1 MTQQKAAFEVD
12 LDRDV
17 HVIELMAANLTPYIY
32 ESELYGVMPGDY
44 PRLTVGGLLMRLH
57 RLSALNKQLSLKQQI
72 TMNEAQHLLEEVRR
86 KWAVA
91 YEGKIQQ
98 EIKARMINLAQCLTE
113 CEENPAS
120 CVENFPSAIEKRV
133 MVEVLKDEAET
144 RSVWTDELKG
154 LLTSIDKRIHRCAV
168 KDEFCWD
175 PRVQPAYPPEKFWF
189 LYVHPKK

>member
-1 MTQQKAAFEVD
+1 MTQSKAAFEVD

-17 HVIELMAANLTPYIY
+17 RVVELMAANLTPYIY

-57 RLSALNKQLSLKQQI
+57 RLSVLNKQLTLKQQI
-72 TMNEAQHLLEEVRR
+72 TINEAQQQLAEVRR

-98 EIKARMINLAQCLTE
+98 EIRARMITLAQCLTE
-113 CEENPAS
+113 CEESPAL
-120 CVENFPSAIEKRV
+120 CVDNFPSSLEKRV
-133 MVEVLKDEAET
+133 MVEVLKDEAQV
-144 RSVWTDELKG
+144 RNVWTDELKG
-154 LLTSIDKRIHRCAV
+154 LLTSIDNRINRCAA

-175 PRVQPAYPPEKFWF
+175 PRVQAAYPPEKFWF
-189 LYVHPKK
+189 LYLHPGK